1 MSKLPWDG
9 ETDTDRLMKPR
20 RRFHDGNSLPA
31 QVFVFGSNLMGD
43 HMGGAAKFAYERRG
57 ASTGLGQGLAERW
70 SSVDRMDVR
79 SYALPTM
86 AMLGV
91 PLTLEGVRAA
101 VTLFKVFAYI
111 REDLEFFVT
120 PVGCGIAGFK
130 HEDIAPMF
138 ADAPMNCVLP
148 PEWRSLLETPTVL
161 PAVKSPYGDDDF
173 KPGY

>member
-1 MSKLPWDG
+1 
-9 ETDTDRLMKPR
+9 
-20 RRFHDGNSLPA
+20 
-31 QVFVFGSNLMGD
+31 
-43 HMGGAAKFAYERRG
+43 MGGAAKFAYEERG
-57 ASTGLGQGLAERW
+57 AIRTIGQGYTEGTNSRL
-70 SSVDRMDVR
+70 RMLVA

-86 AMLGV
+86 AMLGI
-91 PLTLEGVRAA
+91 PLTLEGVRSA
-101 VTLFKVFAYI
+101 VTLFKVYAYV
-111 REDLEFFVT
+111 RPELEFFVT

-148 PEWRSLLETPTVL
+148 PEWRSLLETTK